1 MAVENGYT
9 KKKFFFCKMD
19 NSHFTSLGKY
29 FKNKDKC
36 KDKIK
41 IRENPLVC
49 IDFVFVMTPV
59 PVFIY

>member
-1 MAVENGYT
+1 
-9 KKKFFFCKMD
+9 MD

-49 IDFVFVMTPV
+49 IDFVFVMTSV